1 MRYIDMETWPRRAH
15 FRHFIGL
22 AYPHIGLCAPVDLT
36 AFYPA
41 VKQRGVSFSVAM
53 AYVLAR
59 AANAIPEFRC
69 RIRKETVV
77 EHAVVHPST
86 TVLTGQDLFSFCNIE
101 YTADF
106 SLFTAFAEERIAYV
120 KEHPTLE
127 DESGQDDLLYMTTI
141 PWVSFTSFVHPIDLN
156 PADSIPR
163 FAWGKR
169 FEESGR
175 LRMPLNVQ
183 VHHALMD
190 GIHIGRFYEAVQECL
205 QQPGLILD

>member
-15 FRHFIGL
+15 FNHFNGL
-22 AYPHIGLCAPVDLT
+22 AYPHIGLCAPVDLSE
-36 AFYPA
+36 FYPA

-69 RIRKETVV
+69 RIRKETVI

-86 TVLTGQDLFSFCNIE
+86 TVLTHRDLFSFCNIE
-101 YTADF
+101 YTEDF

-156 PADSIPR
+156 PADSVPR

-169 FEESGR
+169 FEDGGR

-190 GIHIGRFYEAVQECL
+190 GIHIGRFYEAVQDCL